1 MILHW
6 RRQADRRGLTLV
18 EILVV
23 LVILGIASAAA
34 IPHIGDD
41 ADLQLA
47 AASRLLVADLL
58 YVQNQAIVQQR
69 EHSVSFDIAAGVYQ
83 LTRTEDD
90 SSEAVLIHPTRKSLY
105 RQSLG
110 TSERFDKVS
119 IDSVDFDSGPVI
131 RFDTLGAP
139 GNVNDVNHSQ
149 VVLRGG
155 ANTLTIVVAPITGR
169 ISVN

>member
-1 MILHW
+1 MGLHW
-6 RRQADRRGLTLV
+6 RCPADRRGFTLV

-23 LVILGIASAAA
+23 LVILGIASAAV
-34 IPHIGDD
+34 IPHIGND

-47 AASRLLVADLL
+47 ASSRLLVADLL
-58 YVQNQAIVQQR
+58 YAQNQAIVQQR
-69 EHSVSFDIAAGVYQ
+69 EHSVSFDTVAGVYQ

-90 SSEAVLIHPTRKSLY
+90 SSETVLIHPTRKSPY
-105 RQSLG
+105 IQALG

-119 IDSVDFDSGPVI
+119 IDSVDFDSGSVI

-139 GNVNDVNHSQ
+139 SNVNDIDHSNL
-149 VVLRGG
+149 VLRGG
-155 ANTLTIVVAPITGR
+155 GNTLTIVVAPITGR